1 VSDVGEARLFGIVF
15 QGLSTGAVAGLALG
29 GAAALAGLYLLE
41 PRRRAVVVAFAPLWF
56 GDAGERRAE
65 RWARRLRRWLSLAL
79 QLAIFGLLLGAAAEP
94 RPALADRAGR
104 SVVVLV
110 DRSASMS
117 AGDEPGTR
125 LGLARTRARAALG
138 AFEAGDRALVA
149 SFAADV
155 AAASGFEPCTDTGL
169 ARLARALERLTPT
182 EEPADL
188 PRALAFAAAALA
200 GRPHP
205 TLVLVT
211 DGGFTED
218 ARAQAHWSDAAAAP
232 VSLAGVDVRWVSVGR
247 RARNVAIVSFA
258 ARGLPADPTTVE
270 TAVTLRNFGDAPAT
284 VTLEIASGGPGFPE
298 QLVERLPLT
307 LAPGETR
314 RHLVPD
320 VAVPD
325 ARLEARLLEADD
337 LPLDNHAYA
346 VAPRARRLRVL
357 HVGARDLYLD
367 GALLSLGDGV
377 ILERA
382 SPDAAAATRPRWRD
396 YDAVLFDGV
405 APAPPPAEGHFLYL
419 APRGPGSPFAARG
432 PTLAAPVISEVR
444 RGHPLLRQLDLRD
457 VNIAEADRLAL
468 SAGDVAVASSFGA
481 PLIVARER
489 PGLRIAA
496 LAFDV
501 RRSDLPM
508 RPAFPLLL
516 SNALAWLAGEG
527 PRDALPT
534 TVGATARVP
543 VAAGAKHVTV
553 VDPTGARLEWPVRG
567 DVAEGA
573 IAHAGFYLVGDAPL
587 AANLGDARESD
598 TAPARNL
605 VLGGRALP
613 PADARSRR
621 PAFALSTWALLAAA
635 ALLLLE
641 WVSTNR
647 RWTV

>member
-1 VSDVGEARLFGIVF
+1 MDAGLFGFVLD
-15 QGLSTGAVAGLALG
+15 GLSAGAVAGLALA

-94 RPALADRAGR
+94 RPAVADRAGR

-117 AGDEPGTR
+117 AEDEPGTR
-125 LGLARTRARAALG
+125 LGAARTRARSALG
-138 AFEAGDRALVA
+138 AFGAQDRALVA

-155 AAASGFEPCTDTGL
+155 VAESGFEPCTDTGL
-169 ARLARALERLTPT
+169 GVLARALLRVTAT
-182 EEPADL
+182 EERGDL
-188 PRALAFAAAALA
+188 PRALTFAAAALA

-205 TLVLVT
+205 TIVLVT
-211 DGGFTED
+211 DGAFTED
-218 ARAQAHWSDAAAAP
+218 ARAQVGWSGDG
-232 VSLAGVDVRWVSVGR
+232 SLAGVDVRWVSVGR

-258 ARGLPADPTTVE
+258 ARGLPADPTTAE
-270 TAVTLRNFGDAPAT
+270 TAVSLRNFGDAPAA
-284 VTLEIASGGPGFPE
+284 VTLEIASGGPASATE
-298 QLVERLPLT
+298 ANVVERLSFT

-314 RHLVPD
+314 RHVVPD

-337 LPLDNHAYA
+337 LALDNHAYA
-346 VAPRARRLRVL
+346 VSPRARRLRVL

-367 GALLSLGDGV
+367 GALLSLGDG
-377 ILERA
+377 IALERV
-382 SPDAAAATRPRWRD
+382 SPESVERNRPRWRD

-405 APAPPPAEGHFLYL
+405 APAPPPTQGHFLYL
-419 APRGPGSPFAARG
+419 APRGAGSPFPARG
-432 PTLAAPVISEVR
+432 TVAAPAISDVR
-444 RGHPLLRQLDLRD
+444 RGHPLLRQVDLAD
-457 VNIAEADRLAL
+457 VNIAVADRLTL
-468 SAGDVAVASSFGA
+468 SAGDVAVAASFGV

-489 PGLRIAA
+489 PGLRAVA

-516 SNALAWLAGEG
+516 SNALSWLAGERA
-527 PRDALPT
+527 RDAPPVN
-534 TVGATARVP
+534 VGATARVP
-543 VAAGAKHVTV
+543 VPPGTKRVPV
-553 VDPTGARLEWPVRG
+553 VDPTGARLEWPARG
-567 DVAEGA
+567 DVAQGA
-573 IAHAGFYLVGDAPL
+573 IAHAGFYVVGDVLL
-587 AANLGDARESD
+587 AANLADAHESD
-598 TAPARNL
+598 TTPARAL
-605 VLGGRALP
+605 VLGGRVLP
-613 PADARSRR
+613 PADTRSRR

-635 ALLLLE
+635 TLLLFE

>member
-1 VSDVGEARLFGIVF
+1 MGAGISGVFGLVF
-15 QGLSTGAVAGLALG
+15 DALPAGAVGGLALA

-79 QLAIFGLLLGAAAEP
+79 QLAIFGLILFASAEP
-94 RPALADRAGR
+94 HPGVADRAGH

-117 AGDEPGTR
+117 ASDEPGTR
-125 LGLARTRARAALG
+125 LGAARARARATLDALG
-138 AFEAGDRALVA
+138 ARDRALVA

-155 AAASGFEPCTDTGL
+155 TAESGFEPGTDTGVG
-169 ARLARALERLTPT
+169 RLARALERIAPT
-182 EEPADL
+182 EEAGDL
-188 PRALAFAAAALA
+188 PRALAFAAATLR

-205 TLVLVT
+205 TIVLVT
-211 DGGFTED
+211 DGAFVED
-218 ARAQAHWSDAAAAP
+218 ARNQLRWSAEPAAGP
-232 VSLAGVDVRWVSVGR
+232 VSLAGIDVRWAPVGR

-258 ARGLPADPTTVE
+258 ARGAPADPTSVE
-270 TAVTLRNFGDAPAT
+270 TSVTLRNFGDAPAAG
-284 VTLEIASGGPGFPE
+284 TLEIAAGEPRL
-298 QLVERLPLT
+298 LVERLAFT

-314 RHLVPD
+314 RHVVPD
-320 VAVPD
+320 IAAPD
-325 ARLEARLLEADD
+325 ARLEARLLDGDD
-337 LPLDNHAYA
+337 LSLDDRAYA
-346 VAPRARRLRVL
+346 VAPRPRRLRVL
-357 HVGARDLYLD
+357 HVGGRDLYLD
-367 GALLSLGDGV
+367 GALLSLGEGV
-377 ILERA
+377 ALERVA
-382 SPDAAAATRPRWRD
+382 PAAAESTRARWRD
-396 YDAVLFDGV
+396 YDAVLLDGV
-405 APAPPPAEGHFLYL
+405 APAPPPTEGHFLYL
-419 APRGPGSPFAARG
+419 APRGPGSPFVAHG
-432 PTLAAPVISEVR
+432 TIAAPVLSDTR
-444 RGHPLLRQLDLRD
+444 RGHPLLRQLELAD

-468 SAGDVAVASSFGA
+468 APGDVAVASSFGA

-489 PGLRIAA
+489 PGLRVVA

-501 RRSDLPM
+501 RRSDLPL

-516 SNALAWLAGEG
+516 SNALSWLAGEAA
-527 PRDALPT
+527 RETLPA
-534 TVGATARVP
+534 TVGTTGRVP
-543 VAAGAKHVTV
+543 IPAGGKRVLV

-573 IAHAGFYLVGDAPL
+573 VAHAGFYVVGDAPL
-587 AANLGDARESD
+587 AANLDAHESD
-598 TAPARNL
+598 TTPVRAL

-613 PADARSRR
+613 RPDGRAGARR